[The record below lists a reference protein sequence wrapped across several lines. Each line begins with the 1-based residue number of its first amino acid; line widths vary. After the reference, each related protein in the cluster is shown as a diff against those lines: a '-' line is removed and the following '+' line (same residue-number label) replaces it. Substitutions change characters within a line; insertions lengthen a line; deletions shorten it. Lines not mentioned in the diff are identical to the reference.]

1 MTAILTKDKDTSGS
15 PQQKAAEIE
24 AVGLEKTYPPET
36 KALDGLSISVPAGT
50 IFGLLGPNG
59 AGKSTTVK
67 ILTTLSAPDAGSAH
81 VGGFDVITEPQHVRS
96 VIGVVGQSSGVDQEA
111 TGRENLELQ
120 GQLYGVRG
128 RKLDERVDEL
138 LERFGLADAADRIAK
153 GYSGGMKR
161 RLGITMGLVHRPRV
175 LFLDEPTTGL
185 DPEVR
190 AAMWNEIRELAE
202 GERMT
207 ILLTT
212 HYLEEAD
219 QLAQSLAIVD
229 RGKVVAAGTPEE
241 LKRAQG
247 ASSLDEVYLRYAGRS
262 FQQADERTNGNGNGG
277 N

>member
-1 MTAILTKDKDTSGS
+1 MTAILTKTKDRPDASG
-15 PQQKAAEIE
+15 AATAEIE
-24 AVGLEKTYPPET
+24 AIGLQKTYPPET
-36 KALDGLSISVPAGT
+36 KALDGLSISVRAGT

-67 ILTTLSAPDAGSAH
+67 ILTTLTHADAGSAR
-81 VGGFDVITEPQHVRS
+81 VGGFDVIAEPQRVRE

-111 TGRENLELQ
+111 TGRENLQLQ

-128 RKLDERVDEL
+128 RELDERVDEL
-138 LERFGLADAADRIAK
+138 LERFGLTDAADRIAR

-190 AAMWNEIRELAE
+190 AAMWEEIRGLAL

-219 QLAQSLAIVD
+219 RLAQSLAIVD
-229 RGKVVAAGTPEE
+229 RGTVVAEGTPEA

-247 ASSLDEVYLRYAGRS
+247 ASSLDEVYLRYAGRA
-262 FQQADERTNGNGNGG
+262 FQEADERTNGNGGH
-277 N
+277 

>member
-1 MTAILTKDKDTSGS
+1 MTAILTKEKDGSGM
-15 PQQKAAEIE
+15 PPVAVTEIE

-36 KALDGLSISVPAGT
+36 KALDGLTIRVPAGT

-67 ILTTLSAPDAGSAH
+67 ILTTLTHTDGGSAR
-81 VGGFDVITEPQHVRS
+81 VGGFDVIEEPQKVRS

-111 TGRENLELQ
+111 TGRENLRLQ

-128 RKLDERVDEL
+128 RELDERVDEL
-138 LERFGLADAADRIAK
+138 LERFGLADAADRITK

-190 AAMWNEIRELAE
+190 ASMWDEIRELAR

-229 RGKVVAAGTPEE
+229 RGKVVAEGTPEE

-247 ASSLDEVYLRYAGRS
+247 ASSLDEVYLHYAGRS
-262 FQQADERTNGNGNGG
+262 FQEADERINGNGNGG